1 MDLADLFLDLCV
13 QFVDR
18 GNLMGPEQPL
28 MNQAER
34 EEGRASGTE
43 QLSGKQVK

>member
-18 GNLMGPEQPL
+18 GNLFIKGP
-28 MNQAER
+28 
-34 EEGRASGTE
+34 RAAP
-43 QLSGKQVK
+43 